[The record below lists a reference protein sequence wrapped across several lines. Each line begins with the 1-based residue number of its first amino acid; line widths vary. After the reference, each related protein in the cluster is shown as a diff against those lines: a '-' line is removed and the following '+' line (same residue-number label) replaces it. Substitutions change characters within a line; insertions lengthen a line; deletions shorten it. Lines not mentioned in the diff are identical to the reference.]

1 MRPHIFSKLLWLSV
15 CLLIYVFSCS
25 SAGAQL
31 VRHTLTIDGIVH
43 DTNEQPI
50 EGIEVQLLTDSG
62 NLVGTVY
69 TKPTGKFE
77 FGSLQ
82 GGEYLVLIDVAGYEP
97 IRENVNLPG
106 SSRSGVTLTLRRTPG
121 TTPVVTSAEQT
132 VTARELAL
140 PRDAQEALR
149 KGRERLYE
157 KHDPAGSLRYFAK
170 VLKLSPDFYEADYYT
185 GMAHLFQNQFGGAE
199 SSFRA
204 AIAASHDQYGEAF
217 VGLATVLSSTNQ
229 FAEAETSAR
238 MGLRLQPDSWQ
249 GYLELA
255 RAQLGMNRAVEAEKS
270 AIEAR
275 QLKPDFADLYITL
288 VNIHIRMKNDAAL
301 LQDVD
306 AYLKL
311 APNGQYSSQIRHIRE
326 QITSSKPSGEL

>member
-1 MRPHIFSKLLWLSV
+1 MRPRTLSKLLWVCV
-15 CLLIYVFSCS
+15 CLFIYVFACA
-25 SAGAQL
+25 SARAQL
-31 VRHTLTIDGIVH
+31 VRRTLTIDGVVH

-62 NLVGTVY
+62 NLVATVY

-77 FGSLQ
+77 FGNLQ
-82 GGEYLVLIDVAGYEP
+82 GGEYLVLIDTAGYEP

-106 SSRSGVTLTLRRTPG
+106 PSRSDVTLTLRRTPG
-121 TTPVVTSAEQT
+121 TAPIATAAEQVVTT
-132 VTARELAL
+132 RELAL
-140 PRDAQEALR
+140 PKNAQEALR

-157 KHDPAGSLRYFAK
+157 KHDPAGSLSYFAK
-170 VLKLSPDFYEADYYT
+170 VLKLSPNFYEANYYT
-185 GMAHLFQNQFGGAE
+185 GMAHLFQNQFGDAE
-199 SSFRA
+199 SFFRA

-217 VGLATVLSSTNQ
+217 VGLATALSSTKQ
-229 FAEAETSAR
+229 FAEAETNAR

-275 QLKPDFADLYITL
+275 QLKPDFAELYITL

-311 APNGQYSSQIRHIRE
+311 APNGPYSSQIRHIRE